1 MMEDGVKEKSRDE
14 DVKVQDIAEVLL
26 EAVERGEQAHEPV
39 TAHFEP
45 GL

>member
-1 MMEDGVKEKSRDE
+1 M
-14 DVKVQDIAEVLL
+14 KVQDIAEVLL
-26 EAVERGEQAHEPV
+26 EAVERGEHAPEPV